1 MAGMK
6 RQDIISKLRA
16 HESELRAAGVT
27 GLALFG
33 SAARGERRDDSDID
47 VVVRLT
53 DEARQGG
60 FAYFGRIDS
69 LSRRLA
75 EILECP
81 VDVVAEPILK
91 DRLRRAIEKDRI
103 VAF

>member
-1 MAGMK
+1 MK
-6 RQDIISKLRA
+6 RDEIISRLRA
-16 HESELRAAGVT
+16 HERELRQAGVT

-33 SAARGERRDDSDID
+33 SAARGEQGDDSDVD
-47 VVVRLT
+47 VVIKLS

-75 EILECP
+75 EILERP
-81 VDVVAEPILK
+81 VDVVAEPIMK
-91 DRLRRAIEKDRI
+91 DRLRNAIERDRVI
-103 VAF
+103 AF

>member
-1 MAGMK
+1 MK
-6 RQDIISKLRA
+6 RDEIISRLRA
-16 HESELRAAGVT
+16 HEQELRAAGVT

-33 SAARGERRDDSDID
+33 SAARGEQRDYSDVD
-47 VVVRLT
+47 VVVKLN
-53 DEARQGG
+53 DVARSGG

-75 EILECP
+75 EILERP
-81 VDVVAEPILK
+81 VDVVAEPIMK
-91 DRLRRAIEKDRI
+91 DRLRRVIEKDRI

>member
-1 MAGMK
+1 MK
-6 RQDIISKLRA
+6 SDEIISRLRA

-27 GLALFG
+27 SLALFG
-33 SAARGERRDDSDID
+33 SAARGEQREDSDID

-53 DEARQGG
+53 EEARSGG

-69 LSRRLA
+69 LSRMLA
-75 EILECP
+75 DILKQP
-81 VDVVAEPILK
+81 VDVVAEPIIK
-91 DRLRRAIEKDRI
+91 DRLRHEIEKDRI

>member
-1 MAGMK
+1 MK
-6 RQDIISKLRA
+6 RDELISRLRA
-16 HESELRAAGVT
+16 HEQELRAAGVT

-33 SAARGERRDDSDID
+33 SAARDEQRADSDID
-47 VVVRLT
+47 VVVKLS
-53 DEARQGG
+53 DEARRGG

-75 EILECP
+75 EILERP
-81 VDVVAEPILK
+81 VDVVAEPIMK

-103 VAF
+103 IAF

>member
-1 MAGMK
+1 MK
-6 RQDIISKLRA
+6 RDQIIATLRA
-16 HESELRAAGVT
+16 HEKELRAAGVT

-33 SAARGERRDDSDID
+33 SAARGDQRDDSDID

-53 DEARQGG
+53 DEARSGG

-75 EILECP
+75 EILERP
-81 VDVVAEPILK
+81 VDVVAEPIIK
-91 DRLRRAIEKDRI
+91 DRLRRSIEKDRV

>member
-1 MAGMK
+1 M
-6 RQDIISKLRA
+6 QSDEIISKLRA
-16 HESELRAAGVT
+16 HEAELRAAGVT
-27 GLALFG
+27 SLALFG
-33 SAARGERRDDSDID
+33 SVARGEQGENSDID

-53 DEARQGG
+53 DEARSGG

-75 EILECP
+75 EILQRP
-81 VDVVAEPILK
+81 VDIVAEPIQK
-91 DRLRRAIEKDRI
+91 DRLRHAIEKDRI

>member
-1 MAGMK
+1 MK
-6 RQDIISKLRA
+6 RDEIISRLQA
-16 HESELRAAGVT
+16 HEQELRAVGVT

-33 SAARGERRDDSDID
+33 SSARGEQRDDSDVD
-47 VVVRLT
+47 VVVKLSE
-53 DEARQGG
+53 EAQRGG

-75 EILECP
+75 EILQRP
-81 VDVVAEPILK
+81 VDVVAEPIMK
-91 DRLRRAIEKDRI
+91 DRLRRAVEKDRI

>member
-1 MAGMK
+1 MK
-6 RQDIISKLRA
+6 SDEIIAKLRA
-16 HESELRAAGVT
+16 HEQELRAAGVT
-27 GLALFG
+27 SLALFG
-33 SAARGERRDDSDID
+33 SMARGEQRDDSDVD

-69 LSRRLA
+69 LTRRLA
-75 EILECP
+75 EILERP
-81 VDVVAEPILK
+81 VDVVAEPIQK
-91 DRLRRAIEKDRI
+91 DRLRRAIEEDHI